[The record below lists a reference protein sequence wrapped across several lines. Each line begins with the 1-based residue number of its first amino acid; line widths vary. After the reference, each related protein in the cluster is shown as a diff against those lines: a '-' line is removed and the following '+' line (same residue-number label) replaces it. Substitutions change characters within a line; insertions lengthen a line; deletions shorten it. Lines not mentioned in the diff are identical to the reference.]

1 MNWWKHLTRKQKIY
15 QVCVHLLAVA
25 GLAVIAAWAMYQ
37 LGVSNNGGH
46 IDRNN
51 RYLANYKS
59 MHLSDTASEQAV
71 RMEQYLDLVLLS
83 KMYPK
88 NAQLI
93 YLADRYGDNP
103 EAIRR
108 MVYAVNVY
116 LQHDTAAKAY
126 IRTRQDIADIYAG
139 FHVTPQYT
147 NAIPWMNDSNWD
159 VLKLALAKDTAAIRQ
174 AAALTGVDARLI
186 AGCTVGEQIRLF
198 NTKREEIKQHLGPMA
213 MTVQSQFS
221 YGINGIKEPTA
232 IRVERQLKDSTS
244 PFYMG
249 KAYEHLLDFS
259 TEDTTQERVDRL
271 TDWHHHLYS
280 YIYTACILKQTMLQW
295 KRAGYDISDRP
306 DILYTL
312 FNLGFNA
319 SQPHA
324 DPQCGGSSI
333 RINEKV
339 YTFGG
344 LGYDFFYSGELA
356 QEYPMSKHLFKD

>member
-1 MNWWKHLTRKQKIY
+1 MNVWKSLTVKQKIY
-15 QVCVHLLAVA
+15 QVCVHLLAAVGVA
-25 GLAVIAAWAMYQ
+25 IIGAWALYQ
-37 LGVSNNGGH
+37 LGASNNSGH

-51 RYLANYKS
+51 RYLANYKNMQPVDS
-59 MHLSDTASEQAV
+59 TNEQAV
-71 RMEQYLDLVLLS
+71 RMEHYLDMVLLS
-83 KMYPK
+83 KIYPH
-88 NAQLI
+88 NAMQI

-108 MVYAVNVY
+108 MMYAVNVY
-116 LQHDTAAKAY
+116 LQHDTAASAY
-126 IRTRQDIADIYAG
+126 NTAKQRIADIYAG
-139 FHVTPQYT
+139 FHVNPQCG
-147 NAIPWMNDSNWD
+147 NAIPWMNDSNWA
-159 VLKLALAKDTAAIRQ
+159 VLKIALAKDTAAIRK

-198 NTKREEIKQHLGPMA
+198 NTKREEIKQHLGPVA

-221 YGINGIKEPTA
+221 YGVNGIKEPTA

-249 KAYEHLLDFS
+249 KAYEHLLDFN
-259 TEDTTQERVDRL
+259 TEDTTQERRNRL

-333 RINEKV
+333 RVNDKV

-356 QEYPMSKHLFKD
+356 QEFPVSRHLFKD